1 MNKRGVLPLAMVLAS
16 AALGGCGYLMGDEG
30 VFRDRSNDYREAR
43 YEDGRLAVPEGM
55 SEDALGDAYV
65 IPEVAETVLSGEKF
79 EVPYPAPLTSG
90 DAEQLVRIQRLGEER
105 WALFELTP
113 AQLWPQVRSF
123 LSASGLNMVRQDAQA
138 GIMESQWV
146 QLEGAKQRS
155 RFRFR
160 IEQGVQR
167 GSSELHILQMNQSD
181 KAWPASSDNPE
192 QESTIL
198 KAVAQYVANRTE
210 SASVSLL
217 AERGI
222 NAEGKVVLKE
232 SSGGDYYL
240 ELALPY
246 HRAWASLAPALKKST
261 FEITDRNRSDGRY
274 FVTFSGPESEEDRG
288 WFSGLF
294 GGDDD
299 PLLEQ
304 AFVVLLDKQSD
315 DLMRIT
321 IQKDDGEALDRRDA
335 QRLLS
340 LIKGNIN

>member
-1 MNKRGVLPLAMVLAS
+1 MNKRGVLPLAIMLAS
-16 AALGGCGYLMGDEG
+16 TGLTGCGYLVGDEG
-30 VFRDRSNDYREAR
+30 VFRDRSNDYRTAR
-43 YEDGRLAVPEGM
+43 YEEERLAVPEGM

-65 IPEVAETVLSGEKF
+65 IPEVTETVLADEEF
-79 EVPYPAPLTSG
+79 EVPRPTPLTSG
-90 DAEQLVRIQRLGEER
+90 DVEQLVRIQRLGDEH

-123 LSASGLNMVRQDAQA
+123 LSASGLNLAQQDARA
-138 GIMESQWV
+138 GVMESQWV
-146 QLEGAKQRS
+146 QFEDADQES

-167 GSSELHILQMNQSD
+167 GSSELHILQMNQGGTS
-181 KAWPASSDNPE
+181 WPKTSDNPE
-192 QESTIL
+192 QESNIL

-210 SASVSLL
+210 SASVSML

-222 NAEGKVVLKE
+222 SAQGKVVLKE
-232 SSGGDYYL
+232 GDSGETYL

-246 HRAWASLAPALKKST
+246 YRAWASMAPALEKST

-274 FVTFSGPESEEDRG
+274 FVTFTGSEAEEDRG
-288 WFSGLF
+288 WFGGLF

-299 PLLEQ
+299 PLLDQ
-304 AFVVLLDKQSD
+304 AFVVMVTQQSD
-315 DLMRIT
+315 ELMRID
-321 IQKDDGEALDRRDA
+321 IQKDTGEALDRRDA

-340 LIKGNIN
+340 LIKGNIS